1 VYVVVRIEMD
11 LVREL
16 PVDQREATVTVEV
29 QRIGRTSVVLDES
42 LLDADSNTIARS
54 RTTIVRW
61 DKESRMPREVSLQ
74 ERAVLEPYIG
84 GTSPA

>member
-1 VYVVVRIEMD
+1 MYVVVRIEMD

>member
-74 ERAVLEPYIG
+74 ERAVLEP
-84 GTSPA
+84 